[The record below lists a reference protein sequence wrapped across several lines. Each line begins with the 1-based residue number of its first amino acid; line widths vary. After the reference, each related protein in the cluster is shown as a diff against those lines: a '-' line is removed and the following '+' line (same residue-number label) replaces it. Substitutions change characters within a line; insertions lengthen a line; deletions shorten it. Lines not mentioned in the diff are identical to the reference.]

1 MITFAN
7 PRKCKMASGSNCL
20 QLTEAGTWESFPL
33 FAEKYVR
40 QIGASVLAKI
50 ETPDMHLWEIE
61 YSGATLNLVYEDF
74 PNGVS
79 IEPKDNRGQSAIDT
93 LYSLAM
99 EQKSQNGL

>member
-1 MITFAN
+1 MQGNAKWPQGVTACSSLR
-7 PRKCKMASGSNCL
+7 PEPGSHSPWL
-20 QLTEAGTWESFPL
+20 PK
-33 FAEKYVR
+33 KYVR